1 MWGNFDNVN
10 GSKIIV
16 DKNVLPESF
25 WKIKWPLQMFTA
37 VVVRCKVQSSIGKT
51 DIITS
56 LLTDVFFEFSFSNS
70 C

>member
-37 VVVRCKVQSSIGKT
+37 VVVRCKVQSGI
-51 DIITS
+51 
-56 LLTDVFFEFSFSNS
+56 
-70 C
+70 